1 MRKLLISTV
10 AAVSALAVAAPAAAQ
25 YYPNRAVP
33 AYGYGYGYNQGTVRA
48 LQVRVNR
55 IQQDLRRL
63 AQYRMI
69 SRGEYYNRQQDA
81 REIERRLRRDLRDGR
96 GFNAREFAQTQ
107 QRIARLEYKISR
119 DVRDGRHYAFRW

>member
-10 AAVSALAVAAPAAAQ
+10 AAVSALAVAAPASAQ
-25 YYPNRAVP
+25 YYPNRP
-33 AYGYGYGYNQGTVRA
+33 AYGYAHGYNQGTVRA

-81 REIERRLRRDLRDGR
+81 RDIERRLRRDLRDGR
-96 GFNAREFAQTQ
+96 GFNAREFARTQ